1 MANEKRNIFEEKI
14 VIPGGNIYSNTV
26 KKTADDT
33 MNKALHTLYF
43 NAYQNLLNEIG
54 LHSNIEL
61 GLHIRAFSDISQFEG
76 PDNMTLY
83 CRMDTIPIIEQ
94 EYRYIKSNVEIEP
107 YIPHNRKCTL
117 RERLKILFRGE
128 L

>member
-14 VIPGGNIYSNTV
+14 VIPGGSIYSNTV
-26 KKTADDT
+26 KKTIDDS
-33 MNKALHTLYF
+33 MNKALHSLYF

-61 GLHIRAFSDISQFEG
+61 GLHIRVFSDINEFEG

-83 CRMDTIPIIEQ
+83 CRMDTIPIYEQ
-94 EYRYIKSNVEIEP
+94 VYTCLNVKPEIEP
-107 YIPHNRKCTL
+107 YMPHNRKCTL